1 MKTLFRR
8 LTTNESSSWQE
19 PMIIKLV
26 WQQGNEILPTAMYSK
41 EKRKGLWQIELS
53 EGKEHLQVLM
63 WEKNKITTLEASE
76 KESYLKKEGTIPES
90 LVKASLAST
99 RTKEATCLKDLK
111 ADETSRPWKC
121 FGASDIKA
129 FVEAVKDKN
138 TLHTGEEAIVPAC
151 QILEALKETY
161 PSSKKIELSFLKP
174 IKINIPCF
182 LITNKQDKRNQLYI
196 YTSEALAVKGFC
208 E

>member
-1 MKTLFRR
+1 MKALFRR
-8 LTTNESSSWQE
+8 LTTNESSSWEE

-26 WQQGNEILPTAMYSK
+26 WQQGNEILPTAMSSK

-53 EGKEHLQVLM
+53 EWKEHLQVLM
-63 WEKNKITTLEASE
+63 WEKNKITTLETAE
-76 KESYLKKEGTIPES
+76 KEAHLKQEGINPES

-99 RTKEATCLKDLK
+99 RTKEATWLKDLK

-121 FGASDIKA
+121 FRSSDIQA